1 MTWKFFHTSLGSVQ
15 VTPMNPSHLTHVLL
29 KWHWVVLPSLGQL
42 SCPSEYYLGL
52 YFYSPGSCYRIKV
65 SPSIWN
71 LLDSRDLV
79 QVDGPLDSLV
89 ATCWVIKDEEE
100 LRDMQERDSGISLF
114 KLLNS
119 ALEFVEKTTTFP
131 SLMLFICLRSE
142 QNICCIAAVGALLEY
157 WQSQVHELS
166 EELRDGALGHSCL
179 HWVLALALSLV
190 PKHSSSS
197 HGGGGGVVNLI
208 SLLVQIPCRLKS
220 FLCSYFLGKSCFHAH
235 VICTWLPLQH
245 GCHCVLFF
253 HHLLYYK

>member
-131 SLMLFICLRSE
+131 SLVLFICLRSE

-179 HWVLALALSLV
+179 HWVLALTLSLV

-197 HGGGGGVVNLI
+197 HGGGGGGEFNFAPSPDTLSSQIIFVFVFPRQVLLPCTCHLYLAATAAWVPLCVVFPPLT
-208 SLLVQIPCRLKS
+208 LL
-220 FLCSYFLGKSCFHAH
+220 
-235 VICTWLPLQH
+235 
-245 GCHCVLFF
+245 
-253 HHLLYYK
+253 